1 MTVNSVETSTDQWTV
16 EGGRWGGPH
25 TPADVWNSFKQENT
39 PNPSPYF
46 DTYDCTWP
54 YFCYCTYFWVFICRL
69 WIGAISVC
77 TQSITPK
84 YLLKVLLFCYR
95 KMKQIECTART
106 KTLPAVIH
114 PCYAFPAAKWPPS
127 KVYYLKTVHM
137 QEQCCVKNLCS
148 CSAIKRLAHSFL
160 CVSEKSDLNFW
171 SANWFW
177 IPVFIAGSLPWR
189 TSRSLR
195 VH

>member
-1 MTVNSVETSTDQWTV
+1 M
-16 EGGRWGGPH
+16 EGGGPRIH
-25 TPADVWNSFKQENT
+25 PQMFEIALSKKIHLIIHLILTPTIVRGPTSATVHISECLF
-39 PNPSPYF
+39 
-46 DTYDCTWP
+46 
-54 YFCYCTYFWVFICRL
+54 CRL

-160 CVSEKSDLNFW
+160 FISEKSDLNF
-171 SANWFW
+171 
-177 IPVFIAGSLPWR
+177 
-189 TSRSLR
+189 
-195 VH
+195 